1 MPLRCLIIDDEP
13 LARECI
19 ANYSR
24 EIDAIDIVGSG
35 TNPVELTRLLDEQD
49 VDLIFLDIQMPI
61 MNGMEFLRLAKAPPL
76 VIITTAF
83 PSYALESYQLDVL
96 DYLLKPIT
104 FNRFYQAVNKAKEAY
119 QLRSSSLLTAPAA
132 SSPAEPAEVP
142 KNPTILDHFFV
153 KCEHKYEKIYFNN
166 ILFIQ
171 ALQNY
176 VTIHTTEGKYITL
189 LYLKNVADYLKGQPF
204 LRVHKSFIVAV
215 NKIDTVDHHELLI
228 GEHRI
233 PISRKFRESVMKH
246 VVADKLWKK

>member
-1 MPLRCLIIDDEP
+1 MALRSLIIDDEP
-13 LARECI
+13 LARECL

-24 EIDAIDIVGSG
+24 EIDFLDVVGSG
-35 TNPVELTRLLDEQD
+35 TNPVELTRLLDEHEA
-49 VDLIFLDIQMPI
+49 DLIFLDIQMPI

-83 PSYALESYQLDVL
+83 PSYALESFQLDVL

-104 FNRFYQAVNKAKEAY
+104 FNRFYQAVNKAKEVH
-119 QLRSSSLLTAPAA
+119 QLRSSNPAVAPAA
-132 SSPAEPAEVP
+132 APPDETA
-142 KNPTILDHFFV
+142 LDHFFV
-153 KCEHKYEKIYFNN
+153 KCEHKYEKIYFDD

-176 VTIHTTEGKYITL
+176 VTIHTTGGKYVTL

-204 LRVHKSFIVAV
+204 LRVHKSFIVAIQ
-215 NKIDTVDHHELLI
+215 KIDTVDHCELLV

-233 PISRKFRESVMKH
+233 PVSRNFREGVMQR
-246 VVADKLWKK
+246 VVAGKLWKK

>member
-1 MPLRCLIIDDEP
+1 MALRSLIIDDEP
-13 LARECI
+13 LARECL

-24 EIDAIDIVGSG
+24 EIDFLDVVGIG
-35 TNPVELTRLLDEQD
+35 NNPVELTRLLDEHV
-49 VDLIFLDIQMPI
+49 VDLVFLDIQMPI
-61 MNGMEFLRLAKAPPL
+61 MNGMEFLRLAKTPPL

-83 PSYALESYQLDVL
+83 PSYALESFELDVL

-104 FNRFYQAVNKAKEAY
+104 FNRFYQAVNKAKDVH
-119 QLRSSSLLTAPAA
+119 QLRSSNPSPAPAT
-132 SSPAEPAEVP
+132 PPPNE
-142 KNPTILDHFFV
+142 TTLDHFFV
-153 KCEHKYEKIYFNN
+153 KCEHKYEKIYFAN

-176 VTIHTTEGKYITL
+176 VTIHTTGGKYVTL

-204 LRVHKSFIVAV
+204 LRVHKSYIVAIP
-215 NKIDTVDHHELLI
+215 KIDTVDHHELLV

-233 PISRKFRESVMKH
+233 PVSRNFREGVMQR